1 MTQLLALP
9 KSSRLLL
16 LFLSFVLIV
25 PACSDDDSTTA
36 PTTSPP
42 GVQPGDCL
50 SSDEHELA
58 TLINAYRANNGLA
71 AIPVTVSLTAVAQ
84 WHVWDL
90 DVNTPTG
97 GTCNLHSWS
106 DSGSWSAVC
115 YTSDHAQ
122 AQGMWDKPREI
133 TEDAY
138 SGNGYEIAY
147 WSSGTA
153 TASGALA
160 GWQSSS
166 GHNDVILNQGIW
178 TGRNPWPAM
187 GVGMLNGY
195 AVVWFGDIA
204 DPQGNAVDCP

>member
-1 MTQLLALP
+1 MTFLR
-9 KSSRLLL
+9 SSILEFPYVLL
-16 LFLSFVLIV
+16 LFGWLVVL
-25 PACSDDDSTTA
+25 PACSDDDPTEPGPGGMQTTL
-36 PTTSPP
+36 
-42 GVQPGDCL
+42 DECL
-50 SSDEHELA
+50 SPQESQLA
-58 TLINAYRANNGLA
+58 DLINAYRADNGLA
-71 AIPVTVSLTAVAQ
+71 AIPVTVSLTEVAH

-90 DVNTPTG
+90 DANAPHG
-97 GTCNLHSWS
+97 GDCNLHSWS
-106 DSGSWSAVC
+106 TQDAWSGVC

-147 WSSGTA
+147 WTSGTA
-153 TASGALA
+153 TASGALS

-187 GVGMLNGY
+187 GIGIRAGY

-204 DPQGNAVDCP
+204 DPQGEIGACP